1 MTDATDLLKP
11 GERLDYLARENLS
24 IIQNPDYFA
33 FSVDAILL
41 AHFAKVP
48 RRQTAR
54 ILDLCSGTGVIPFL
68 LSAKTAGHI
77 DAIELHLQKLCPIF
91 GGQFIRRYN
100 SVSFVPYFIC
110 FHTIR
115 GTYCMM
121 LSHYLRRTK
130 NNAIAPI
137 TGAMARVINAD

>member
-1 MTDATDLLKP
+1 M
-11 GERLDYLARENLS
+11 
-24 IIQNPDYFA
+24 
-33 FSVDAILL
+33 
-41 AHFAKVP
+41 
-48 RRQTAR
+48 RR
-54 ILDLCSGTGVIPFL
+54 S
-68 LSAKTAGHI
+68 
-77 DAIELHLQKLCPIF
+77 
-91 GGQFIRRYN
+91 N
-100 SVSFVPYFIC
+100 SVSFVSYFAC